1 MEIATLTVVW
11 MMNYMNGDNPTEF
24 EAISGFAMKPDST
37 RLAVYAT
44 KFVPAEIGYLFVVNT
59 DQGMVD
65 SKTIKFEHNNGDP
78 TAVWLLGGMLWDTN
92 GNLHMVWWNP
102 GVGAAS
108 GAEENNSG
116 T

>member
-11 MMNYMNGDNPTEF
+11 MMNYMNGDNQSEF
-24 EAISGFAMKPDST
+24 EAISEFAMKPDST

-44 KFVPAEIGYLFVVNT
+44 KFVPAEMGYLFVVNT

-65 SKTIKFEHNNGDP
+65 SKKIRFEHNKNDP
-78 TAVWLLGGMLWDTN
+78 TAVWLLGGMLWNTKDD
-92 GNLHMVWWNP
+92 LHMLWWNP